1 MGLYKLCRLYNLN
14 ISVLS
19 VGEKI
24 KIAKNK
30 LASSRQLI
38 KNNVIECNKDSIVLI
53 KKRINKLNSEA
64 ELENVLKTKLNQ
76 YRTTISVKF

>member
-1 MGLYKLCRLYNLN
+1 MYNIN

-30 LASSRQLI
+30 LASSRELI

-64 ELENVLKTKLNQ
+64 ELENELKNKLNE